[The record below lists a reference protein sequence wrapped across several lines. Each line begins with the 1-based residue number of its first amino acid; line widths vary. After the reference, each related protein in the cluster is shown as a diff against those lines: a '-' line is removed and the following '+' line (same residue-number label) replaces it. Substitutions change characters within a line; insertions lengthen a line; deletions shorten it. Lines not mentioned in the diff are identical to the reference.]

1 MHATPRPGA
10 MPGTLN
16 PKAVKTGKPRGPY
29 GLRQRRVRA
38 KTFGEPRF
46 ECELV
51 DEAICPTRP
60 HVLTYEAHKRMVA
73 AAKADGQDTEVLRI
87 HSAYRSVAYQRRIW
101 EYRLEERR
109 RARAESGLPP
119 LPQAELERQQT
130 KWTAKPGTSAH
141 HTGFALD
148 LALYNLGRA
157 GSRRHPAYEWL
168 AHNAVRFGFYP
179 YLPEGWHWEYNPPG
193 LVEQIA
199 ALRQALASGAAFAHL
214 LELPKEI
221 PTTKPTN

>member
-87 HSAYRSVAYQRRIW
+87 HSAYRSVAYGADRCQ
-101 EYRLEERR
+101 
-109 RARAESGLPP
+109 G
-119 LPQAELERQQT
+119 
-130 KWTAKPGTSAH
+130 
-141 HTGFALD
+141 
-148 LALYNLGRA
+148 
-157 GSRRHPAYEWL
+157 L
-168 AHNAVRFGFYP
+168 AHYGLIAFPGSLVR
-179 YLPEGWHWEYNPPG
+179 
-193 LVEQIA
+193 A
-199 ALRQALASGAAFAHL
+199 AHYG
-214 LELPKEI
+214 
-221 PTTKPTN
+221 